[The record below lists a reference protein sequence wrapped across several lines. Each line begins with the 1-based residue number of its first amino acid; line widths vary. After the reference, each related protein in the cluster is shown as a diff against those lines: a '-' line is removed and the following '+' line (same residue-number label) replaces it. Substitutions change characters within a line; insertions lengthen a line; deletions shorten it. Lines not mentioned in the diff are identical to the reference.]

1 MFQILEEK
9 DADRALDHYRLEYKN
24 KFRTF
29 PVDAPLGSNRT
40 YCLGLIKQFRTGAH
54 GDALKKAKQIIT
66 HFLKMD
72 DEWFTKQ
79 GYSLECLT
87 NPKTLPKVNMSWGQ
101 TQEISGTGTAL
112 RLSANAHCDK
122 CKEWFQIE
130 YTSDDI
136 GITADNVPKTPDNA
150 GLSRVLCPQCMELLK
165 VKEMPNRSKGE
176 IMWP

>member
-1 MFQILEEK
+1 MYQVLEEK
-9 DADRALDHYRLEYKN
+9 DADRALDHYRSEYKN

-40 YCLGLIKQFRTGAH
+40 YCLGLIKQFRTTGH
-54 GDALKKAKQIIT
+54 GDALNKAKQIIT
-66 HFLKMD
+66 HFLSMPE
-72 DEWFTKQ
+72 EWFVKQ

-101 TQEISGTGTAL
+101 TQELTSTGTVL
-112 RLSANAHCDK
+112 QLNANAHCDE
-122 CKEWFQIE
+122 CKDWFQI
-130 YTSDDI
+130 SCDSNHI

-150 GLSRVLCPQCMELLK
+150 GLSRVLCPECMEILK
-165 VKEMPNRSKGE
+165 AKQMPDRSKGE